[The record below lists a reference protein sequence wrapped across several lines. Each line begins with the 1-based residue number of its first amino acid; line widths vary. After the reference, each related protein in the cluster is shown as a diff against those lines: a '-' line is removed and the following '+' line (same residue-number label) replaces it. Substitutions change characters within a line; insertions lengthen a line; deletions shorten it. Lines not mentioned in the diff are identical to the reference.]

1 MAFQLAWRTWFM
13 VLTVSTWPESG
24 FREGVARC
32 GARDWPGR
40 ARTATG
46 ELWMGL
52 SWSAVRMGQ
61 GMLADAEEPEGRG

>member
-1 MAFQLAWRTWFM
+1 M
-13 VLTVSTWPESG
+13 VPTWPESG
-24 FREGVARC
+24 FREGVTRLR
-32 GARDWPGR
+32 GQDRPGR

-52 SWSAVRMGQ
+52 TWSAVRMER